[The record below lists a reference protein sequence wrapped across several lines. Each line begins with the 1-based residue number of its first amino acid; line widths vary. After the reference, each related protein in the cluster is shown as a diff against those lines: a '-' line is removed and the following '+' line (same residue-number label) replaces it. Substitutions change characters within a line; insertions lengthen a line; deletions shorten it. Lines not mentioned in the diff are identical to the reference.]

1 MSNKNDYILI
11 TGGAGFIGS
20 HLSEALLADNKKILC
35 IDNFNDYY
43 DPAIKRHN
51 IVSLLDNKNFHL
63 LELDLR
69 NFDDI
74 HQALEEFKPSKIIH
88 LAAQGGVRN
97 SMRNPLLYEELN
109 IKATLNLLE
118 NIKKLQIKNF
128 IFASTSSVYG
138 INPQIPFK
146 ENMEL
151 LPVSFYAATK
161 VAGEVLCSTYH
172 RTYGFPL
179 TILRF
184 FTVYG
189 PRQRPDMAIHN
200 FTRNIINDIPIN
212 LFGDGTSRRDYTYI
226 SDIIQGI
233 SAALEANYDYEIF
246 NLGESYTILLKELV
260 ALIEQAVGKNANINY
275 LPDQKGDVPITYADI
290 THTQKYLNYKPNVS
304 IEEGII
310 KFVEWYKNNN

>member
-118 NIKKLQIKNF
+118 NIKNLQIKNF